1 MFGDTTQILWMRA
14 YLTSNVPDDLTR
26 GWATGPISG
35 RGRSGLDTNIYVG
48 PIHYRGPIII
58 RLL

>member
-1 MFGDTTQILWMRA
+1 MRA
-14 YLTSNVPDDLTR
+14 YLTLNVPDDLAR

-35 RGRSGLDTNIYVG
+35 RGRRGLDTNIYVLIRG

-58 RLL
+58 QLL